1 MHELGGVLEQVLSS
15 ITKGEVEEWE
25 SVLRPP
31 LLCSGK
37 DVEHAWFSCSL
48 FKYLSAV
55 CWEVASQAFSACVAS
70 SLPWIS
76 TSWKS

>member
-25 SVLRPP
+25 SLLRPP

-48 FKYLSAV
+48 
-55 CWEVASQAFSACVAS
+55 
-70 SLPWIS
+70 
-76 TSWKS
+76 